1 MANKYLDL
9 TGLEQFLKKLDV
21 VVDLGTPTFSQGQA
35 SFTITEEQF
44 NSLLGAR
51 RGALTFSDINNQKY
65 ILVKISEY
73 DSTLR
78 FMYPSTGTSYV
89 GTCTL
94 TSGTQTASGTLT
106 ETSFSDLYQSKDSK
120 LTSIASLPNNQTGV
134 IKITNGVASL
144 EESLT
149 GLMVDLGTLTFTN
162 NVATFTVTQTQY
174 TQLHAAETAAIKFT
188 TDGDTYIL
196 NKAGLGSDYVM
207 FSLSVGT
214 IIYVGDIASSLQGTI
229 VLYAYGDIF
238 LSKIDDNV
246 VEGHNFTI
254 KSEDITTSTPNP
266 VQNGFIASQD
276 FDTATTGTD
285 TTKIIPDK
293 VEIKHSIDDS
303 GTIRTATTE
312 YQNGQIKVSTNNAAG
327 GTDINATINLP
338 QTSGTLALT
347 SDIPSAPVQDVQID
361 GTSILSGTTAY
372 IVTETAYDASTNKI
386 ATMADL
392 PAEITINTTSGSE
405 SVSDGT
411 HTLSFGSN
419 AFADT
424 PIPTTYLKN
433 ASVSNNVLTITKQD
447 NTTETFTDT
456 TYESKSAASGG
467 TDVSLVTTGEK
478 YLWDNKQ
485 DALAAQTPYSAVGGS
500 TQIPVITTNNLGQ
513 VTSITTATVT
523 SANDAKLTIN
533 GATSSDKIE
542 FTANQATDVNG
553 TIDRT
558 FVGLGSVVNTGD
570 SATPVENGLTKFTTG
585 GAYAMRS
592 ALETMIKTQ
601 AAHFR
606 GSWDN
611 WTSVPSDPTLYPSD
625 PLGDTTPTANDYMIL
640 VDASGYPVGQGE
652 DPLSGS
658 WRFIY
663 TGDWSTD
670 GKNGW
675 EAAYAIDAQLS
686 GILDSISNLP
696 TSATGLIKL
705 TSGVASL
712 DQTSYAASSD
722 LEALENNLAT
732 IAYESARNTTAGT
745 PTVLAIT
752 VTDDDDVVSYNLG
765 YGAGTGLT
773 ANDANKTLGLSVT
786 GVTQGTYN
794 NVTVDSYGRV
804 TSGSNTSYLTGI
816 TSTDVTTALGY
827 TPYNSANPNGY
838 ISSIT
843 SSMITTALGYTPA
856 DEDDIPAEVTEST
869 VSGWGFTK
877 NTGTITKVQL
887 NGIDVASSGVA
898 NVKALPNYSVN
909 LGSTNGGN
917 PRPALFMTVNYTN
930 MTSSASAY
938 MKLGMMSCHG
948 NGSAYKFMQDV
959 MINVTSTGTVGCT
972 VYKHTTSNYGTWNSR
987 NCDYGDIFWTIDT
1000 TNKIVSFYVLLGQYS
1015 SMNMTPPTYIGL
1027 ATYSAGTSQKS
1038 GTPTYYSSGDI
1049 NWATI
1054 GSYVTNTDPTFIG
1067 IVDTTG
1073 ATLKLRTINAPTSS
1087 GGTTYGPGSSGQVLK
1102 SNGTTMYWANDSY
1115 STAYLSYTQT
1125 SGTTSTSYYKLVG
1138 KTTSL
1143 GSSSSTNYGNNNVYF
1158 DGLGNLVATSFKLN
1172 GSATSSLPAATDPVA
1187 SITYDSTNHCIIF
1200 NVN

>member
-1 MANKYLDL
+1 MANKYLDFS
-9 TGLEQFLKKLDV
+9 GLEQFLKKLDV

-44 NSLLGAR
+44 NSLSGAR
-51 RGALTFSDINNQKY
+51 RSALTFSDINNQKY

-188 TDGDTYIL
+188 TGGDTYVL
-196 NKAGLGSDYVM
+196 NKAGLGSDYVL

-214 IIYVGDIASSLQGTI
+214 VIYVGDIASSLHGTI
-229 VLYAYGDIF
+229 MLYAYGDIF
-238 LSKIDDNV
+238 LSKLDDNV
-246 VEGHNFTI
+246 VEGYDFTI
-254 KSEDITTSTPNP
+254 KSEEITISTPNP
-266 VQNGFIASQD
+266 AQNGFIASQD
-276 FDTATTGTD
+276 FDAAATGTD
-285 TTKIIPDK
+285 TTKILPDK
-293 VEIKHSIDDS
+293 VEIKRSVDDS
-303 GTIRTATTE
+303 GTIRTVTTE
-312 YQNGQIKVSTNNAAG
+312 YQNGQIKVSTNNAVG

-347 SDIPSAPVQDVQID
+347 SDIPSAPVQDIQID
-361 GTSILSGTTAY
+361 GTSILSGTTAH
-372 IVTETAYDASTNKI
+372 IVTETTYNASTNKI

-392 PAEITINTTSGSE
+392 PAEITIDTTSGSE

-411 HTLSFGSN
+411 NTLSFGSN
-419 AFADT
+419 AFTDT

-447 NTTETFTDT
+447 NTTETFTNT

-485 DALAAQTPYSAVGGS
+485 NALTAQTPYSAIGGS

-523 SANDAKLTIN
+523 SANDAKLTLN

-542 FTANQATDVNG
+542 FTANQATDVSG
-553 TIDRT
+553 TINKT

-570 SATPVENGLTKFTTG
+570 SATPTENGTTKFTTG
-585 GAYAMRS
+585 GAF
-592 ALETMIKTQ
+592 ALRTSLEEMIKTQ

-611 WTSVPSDPTLYPSD
+611 WTSVPSDPTLYPAD

-663 TGDWSTD
+663 TGVWSTD

-686 GILDSISNLP
+686 GILDSISNLS
-696 TSATGLIKL
+696 TSDTGLIKL
-705 TSGVASL
+705 TSGIASL

-722 LEALENNLAT
+722 LEDLENNLAT
-732 IAYESARNTTAGT
+732 IAYESTRNTTAGT

-773 ANDANKTLGLSVT
+773 ANDTNKTLGLSVT

-794 NVTVDSYGRV
+794 NVTVDSYGRI

-816 TSTDVTTALGY
+816 TSSDVTTALGYTPANESTIPTTYIKDASVNGTTLTITKQDDSTVTFNSNKVLQYLASAAGINDNRPLILSSSATSDTTASRTGTTYRDNNIYANPSTGLLNATILSENGTALSSKYQPLDADLTAIAGLTGTSGLLKKTSADTWALDTSSYITGITSSDVTTALGY
-827 TPYNSANPNGY
+827 TPYNSTNPNGY
-838 ISSIT
+838 T
-843 SSMITTALGYTPA
+843 S
-856 DEDDIPAEVTEST
+856 
-869 VSGWGFTK
+869 
-877 NTGTITKVQL
+877 NTGTVTSVTIKTSGT
-887 NGIDVASSGVA
+887 GISGGSSTA
-898 NVKALPNYSVN
+898 
-909 LGSTNGGN
+909 
-917 PRPALFMTVNYTN
+917 
-930 MTSSASAY
+930 
-938 MKLGMMSCHG
+938 
-948 NGSAYKFMQDV
+948 
-959 MINVTSTGTVGCT
+959 ITSTGT
-972 VYKHTTSNYGTWNSR
+972 R
-987 NCDYGDIFWTIDT
+987 TITLD
-1000 TNKIVSFYVLLGQYS
+1000 S
-1015 SMNMTPPTYIGL
+1015 S
-1027 ATYSAGTSQKS
+1027 SAGNAAANKVVLRNAS
-1038 GTPTYYSSGDI
+1038 GTIQSDTFAVSS
-1049 NWATI
+1049 
-1054 GSYVTNTDPTFIG
+1054 
-1067 IVDTTG
+1067 
-1073 ATLKLRTINAPTSS
+1073 
-1087 GGTTYGPGSSGQVLK
+1087 
-1102 SNGTTMYWANDSY
+1102 
-1115 STAYLSYTQT
+1115 
-1125 SGTTSTSYYKLVG
+1125 SGTTKA
-1138 KTTSL
+1138 
-1143 GSSSSTNYGNNNVYF
+1143 N
-1158 DGLGNLVATSFKLN
+1158 
-1172 GSATSSLPAATDPVA
+1172 
-1187 SITYDSTNHCIIF
+1187 ITYDSTNECIKF
-1200 NVN
+1200 TF